1 MFSGLGWQPFIFL
14 PFSFL
19 RSLGERFLS
28 SLLSMKI
35 MKTQK
40 KRADSLVYKV
50 LSENWSLLDF
60 FALFCCQSL
69 LLFMDLNSI
78 AGVWSLFH
86 AVIYRNL
93 LPCPFTPQLFDSSH
107 SLDSAPPCVWGE
119 NVKWVACY
127 LPFFFSLLLL
137 LLLSWTLFSRYWKT
151 WWKILYHI
159 WSTVIRNLEFGKAIL
174 CIIISWI
181 LAF

>member
-1 MFSGLGWQPFIFL
+1 MENLCKHWNGDVQLEMPFSLLLTKLWPEADCWYVSSNTYLFSGLGWQPFIFL

-19 RSLGERFLS
+19 HSLGERFLS

-40 KRADSLVYKV
+40 KELTAWFTRYWVKIDLSLTF
-50 LSENWSLLDF
+50 SLF
-60 FALFCCQSL
+60 FVCQWL

-119 NVKWVACY
+119 NVKWVASY
-127 LPFFFSLLLL
+127 
-137 LLLSWTLFSRYWKT
+137 
-151 WWKILYHI
+151 
-159 WSTVIRNLEFGKAIL
+159 
-174 CIIISWI
+174 
-181 LAF
+181 